1 MSDRLLATKIHI
13 PPLRSNLVSRP
24 HLIKR
29 LNDGITQNHRL
40 TLISAPAGYGKST
53 LLVEWVSQLDTQ
65 VAWVSL
71 EKGEN
76 NPLRFWSYFAAS
88 LSTLPPLHQ
97 AGIGESFIQALQSPQ
112 LPPMD
117 LLFIDLLN
125 DLSKLE
131 VRVVLVLDDLHSI
144 IEGQIHQ
151 DLVFLIDHL
160 PQSRNSLH
168 LVVASRMDPPW
179 PLARW
184 RVRDEL
190 TELRSKDLRFS
201 PANATVFL
209 NDSMGLKLSTQDIA
223 LLEQRTEG
231 WVAGLQ
237 LAALSMQNQEYITGF
252 LEGFSGT
259 HRFLL
264 DYLFEEVLSQQAPE
278 KVKFLLHTSLL
289 EHITAPL
296 CNSITNRQDSQEMLL
311 QLEKSNLFLVPMD
324 DECRWYRYHHLFSD
338 MLQFH
343 LRKSYPEIIPA
354 LHVKASIWYEQNG
367 YLSNALTHAIAAN
380 DLDRLIGL
388 VKKYAF
394 TILEANQASIF
405 LGWLNTL
412 PDTVMASSPW
422 LYIARAW
429 LSAYLGQFEEI
440 EPSIREAEKYANQ
453 ADRRLMG
460 YIAAMWTLM
469 GEFEY
474 PRIDGIPYARQALE
488 LLPQEE
494 YQARAFVS
502 YHLSNILSGTG
513 DVLLALKALED
524 AYTWSLVVGD
534 SEMAMTAQFQRAY
547 VLYVLGRLTESLQ
560 AFEKTFLMADSSY
573 PDKKYKSLSVGFAY
587 SQLSLLYLEWNNTSE
602 ALRYASEGLEICKRW
617 GYSDYIYEALITLA
631 EILLAIGDLDNA
643 LSAIQEAKQAIK
655 NPSILNRPDS
665 LEAVINLNRGEIES
679 AYAWITRCG
688 LFSRDTIEYVQWQ
701 VYLHLTVILQAQG
714 KSSEA
719 YEILERLVSIM
730 ERAGAVTPLMKSLTQ
745 LIIISHTLNDEER
758 ALSLLQHALVMAKP
772 EGYVR
777 VFTSK
782 GAPMLSL
789 LQLALNRGI
798 EKEYINQLLPAFRLS
813 AARREISRPALP
825 KSHDKYRATH
835 LLDPLS
841 DRELQVLQLLESS
854 LSSVEISRELYLS
867 TNTVRTHIRNIYSKL
882 DVHGRLEAIQKAKDT
897 GLI

>member
-1 MSDRLLATKIHI
+1 VSDTLLATKIHI
-13 PPLRSNLVSRP
+13 PPLRSNLVTRP

-53 LLVEWVSQLDTQ
+53 LLVEWVSQLDNQ

-76 NPLRFWSYFAAS
+76 NPLRFWNYFVTA
-88 LSTLPPLHQ
+88 LFTLPDLHQ
-97 AGIGESFIQALQSPQ
+97 TCISGSFLRALQSPQ
-112 LPPMD
+112 PPPIDSLLVD
-117 LLFIDLLN
+117 LVN

-131 VRVVLVLDDLHSI
+131 VGVVLVLDDLHSI

-160 PQSRNSLH
+160 PKSSHGLH

-184 RVRDEL
+184 RVRDDL

-201 PANATVFL
+201 PANATTFL

-231 WVAGLQ
+231 WIAGLQ
-237 LAALSMQNQEYITGF
+237 MAALSMQNQEYVTGF

-278 KVKFLLHTSLL
+278 KLKFLLHTSLL
-289 EHITAPL
+289 EHISAPL
-296 CNSITNRQDSQEMLL
+296 CNSITDCQDSQEMLL
-311 QLEKSNLFLVPMD
+311 ELEKSNLFLVPMD
-324 DECRWYRYHHLFSD
+324 DERHWYRYHHLFSD

-367 YLSNALTHAIAAN
+367 YLSHALTHAIAAN
-380 DLDRLIGL
+380 DLERLIGL

-394 TILEANQASIF
+394 TILEADQASFF
-405 LGWLNTL
+405 LCWLNSL
-412 PDTVMASSPW
+412 PDTVMGSSPW
-422 LYIARAW
+422 LYLARAW

-440 EPSIREAEKYANQ
+440 EPSIRESEKYANQ

-474 PRIDGIPYARQALE
+474 RRIDGIPHARQALE

-524 AYTWSLVVGD
+524 ASTWSLAVGD

-560 AFEKTFLMADSSY
+560 EFEKTFRMADSSY

-617 GYSDYIYEALITLA
+617 GYLDYIYEALITLA
-631 EILLAIGDLDNA
+631 EILLAIGDLESA
-643 LSAIQEAKQAIK
+643 LGAIQEAKQAIK
-655 NPSILNRPDS
+655 NPAILNRPDS
-665 LEAVINLNRGEIES
+665 FEAVINLARGEIES
-679 AYAWITRCG
+679 AYAWITRCS
-688 LFSRDTIEYVQWQ
+688 LFSKDTIEYVHWQ
-701 VYLHLTVILQAQG
+701 VYLHLAVILQAQG
-714 KSSEA
+714 KLSEA
-719 YEILERLVSIM
+719 YEIMERLVSIM
-730 ERAGAVTPLMKSLTQ
+730 ERAGAVTPLMKTLTQ
-745 LIIISHTLNDEER
+745 LIIILHNLKDDER
-758 ALSLLQHALVMAKP
+758 ALSLLQHALAIAKS

-782 GAPMLSL
+782 GSPMDSL
-789 LQLALNRGI
+789 LQLALRRGI

-813 AARREISRPALP
+813 PARREISRPALP
-825 KSHDKYRATH
+825 KSYDKYHATD
-835 LLDPLS
+835 LSDPLS
-841 DRELQVLQLLESS
+841 DRELQVLHLLDSS
-854 LSSVEISRELYLS
+854 LSSVAISRELYLS
-867 TNTVRTHIRNIYSKL
+867 THTVRTHIRNIYSKL
-882 DVHGRLEAIQKAKDT
+882 GVHGRHEAIQKAKDT
-897 GLI
+897 GLL

>member
-1 MSDRLLATKIHI
+1 VADTLLVSKIHI
-13 PPLRSNLVSRP
+13 PPLRTNLVTRP
-24 HLIKR
+24 QLIQR
-29 LNDGITQNHRL
+29 LNNGINQNRRL
-40 TLISAPAGYGKST
+40 ILISAPAGYGKST
-53 LLVEWVSQLDTQ
+53 LISEWVSQVNLP
-65 VAWVSL
+65 VAWLSL

-76 NPLRFWSYFAAS
+76 NPVLFWSYFATA

-97 AGIGESFIQALQSPQ
+97 AGMGESFLQAVQSPQ
-112 LPPMD
+112 PPPIDSLLVD
-117 LLFIDLLN
+117 LVN

-131 VRVVLVLDDLHSI
+131 VGVVLVLDDLHSI
-144 IEGQIHQ
+144 IDGQIHQ

-160 PQSRNSLH
+160 PQSRHGLH

-190 TELRSKDLRFS
+190 VEVRTKDLRFS
-201 PANATVFL
+201 PEEATTYL
-209 NDSMGLKLSTQDIA
+209 NYIMGLKLTTRDIA

-231 WVAGLQ
+231 WIAGLQ
-237 LAALSMQNQEYITGF
+237 MAALSMQSRVDVSSFLDGF
-252 LEGFSGT
+252 TGT
-259 HRFLL
+259 HRFVL
-264 DYLFEEVLSQQAPE
+264 DYLLEEVLSQQKPE
-278 KVKFLLHTSLL
+278 VIDFLLQTSLL
-289 EHITAPL
+289 EHLTAPL
-296 CNSITNRQDSQEMLL
+296 CDAITDRKDSQDMLL
-311 QLEKSNLFLVPMD
+311 RLEKSNMLLVPL
-324 DECRWYRYHHLFSD
+324 DEERLWYRYHHLFSD
-338 MLQFH
+338 MMQFH
-343 LRKSYPEIIPA
+343 LRNSYPEIIPV

-394 TILEANQASIF
+394 TILEANQASVF
-405 LGWLNTL
+405 LCWLNTL
-412 PDTVMASSPW
+412 SDTVMESSPW

-453 ADRRLMG
+453 ADRRLLG

-469 GEFEY
+469 GELEY
-474 PRIDGIPYARQALE
+474 PRIDGIPHARQALE

-513 DVLLALKALED
+513 DVLPALKTLED
-524 AYTWSLVVGD
+524 ASTWSLAVGD

-560 AFEKTFLMADSSY
+560 AFEKTFRMADSSY

-631 EILLAIGDLDNA
+631 EILLAIGDLDSA
-643 LSAIQEAKQAIK
+643 LSAIHEAKQVSK
-655 NPSILNRPDS
+655 NPSMLNRPDS
-665 LEAVINLNRGEIES
+665 LEAVINLTRGEIES
-679 AYAWITRCG
+679 AYAWITRCS
-688 LFSRDTIEYVQWQ
+688 LFSSDTIEYVHWQ
-701 VYLHLTVILQAQG
+701 VYLHLAVILQAQG
-714 KSSEA
+714 KLSEA
-719 YEILERLVSIM
+719 YEILERLVNIM
-730 ERAGAVTPLMKSLTQ
+730 ERAGAVTPLMKTLTQ
-745 LIIISHTLNDEER
+745 LIIISHTLNDDER
-758 ALSLLQHALVMAKP
+758 ALSLLQHALEIAKS

-782 GAPMLSL
+782 GAPMLNL
-789 LQLALNRGI
+789 LQLALSRGI

-825 KSHDKYRATH
+825 KSHYKYHTTH

-841 DRELQVLQLLESS
+841 DRELQVLQLLDSS

-867 TNTVRTHIRNIYSKL
+867 THTVRTHIRNIYSKL
-882 DVHGRLEAIQKAKDT
+882 DVHGRLEAIRKAKDT
-897 GLI
+897 GLL